1 MDILAVIIPG
11 TPVPQGSKNAYL
23 RGGRIVLV
31 ESAKN
36 LKSYRAE
43 VSAAVS
49 SAATEVGFRK
59 VTRPG
64 AVHIHI
70 SFSFVKPKS
79 NRNKEHIVKPDIDKL
94 SRTILDAITKSGL
107 VYEDDS
113 QVTMLT
119 ATKQYSGSA
128 ETLIVVKNAT
138 T

>member
-1 MDILAVIIPG
+1 VDTLAVIVPG

-31 ESAKN
+31 ESAKA

-43 VSAAVS
+43 VSAAVR

-59 VTRPG
+59 VARPG

-70 SFSFVKPKS
+70 SFSFVRPKT
-79 NRNKEHIVKPDIDKL
+79 NRNPDHTVKPDIDKL
-94 SRTILDAITKSGL
+94 CRTILDGITQTEQ
-107 VYEDDS
+107 VFEDDS

-119 ATKQYSGSA
+119 ALKQYADNA
-128 ETLIVVKNAT
+128 ETLIVVTRAT
-138 T
+138 P